1 MKALVYSF
9 LQPGLAYVLHTC
21 LYSSSLYRSVISE
34 AHHISKKIIH
44 FLAVLVLLTMV
55 RVAGVVA
62 QKVVPTKLH
71 LYVYP
76 IVFLLLSELPGLMA
90 KVCWAR

>member
-21 LYSSSLYRSVISE
+21 LYSSLYRSVISE

-62 QKVVPTKLH
+62 QKVAVPTKLH

-76 IVFLLLSELPGLMA
+76 IVFLLLSELPELMA
-90 KVCWAR
+90 KVCWA